1 MRLINVVGTR
11 PNFMKIAP
19 IIRALNNY
27 SYIEH
32 ILVHTGQHYD
42 EKMSTVFFKELDI
55 QKPDINLN
63 IGPNTQTKQTA
74 EIMIAFE
81 DVCDNYQPDII
92 LVVGDVNSTMAC
104 TLVATKKNIKVIH
117 VEAGIRSRDMDM
129 PEEVNRLVTDSI
141 SNFLLPP
148 SLDAVENL
156 IKEGHCSKKIKLVG
170 NVMIDTLL
178 HFQPQI
184 KASTIL
190 DTLKIKNNE
199 YATLTLHR
207 PSNVDNKKTLENI
220 LVAINYIQTK
230 IPVVFSV
237 HPRTINNIEKMGLK
251 HRITSMK
258 NLILT
263 PPLGYYDFGK
273 LISNSSFILTD
284 SGGIQE
290 ETTVYKI
297 PCITIRENTER
308 PITIEEGSNELAGT
322 SSEKIIEL
330 VNMFLDGN
338 WKKSTIPK
346 YWDGK
351 TAERIVDFIKKL
363 Q

>member
-1 MRLINVVGTR
+1 
-11 PNFMKIAP
+11 
-19 IIRALNNY
+19 
-27 SYIEH
+27 
-32 ILVHTGQHYD
+32 
-42 EKMSTVFFKELDI
+42 
-55 QKPDINLN
+55 
-63 IGPNTQTKQTA
+63 
-74 EIMIAFE
+74 
-81 DVCDNYQPDII
+81 
-92 LVVGDVNSTMAC
+92 MAC